1 MLDEFLAVAYAEEMQ
16 KQAQAEKNYLFSQLP
31 VEDLQK
37 IASGVPLKEACMCG
51 DGESFLDKFKGTPF
65 LPQAVA
71 LEQEMLQTEMLEQQ
85 KRVEDRERRA
95 SEDNVW
101 DARDRI
107 RLKKKLLELELAKS
121 QGGSPDAPAQGAG
134 APGDVPSEG
143 VQEDSQGLG
152 GMVAKTSSAGDDIV
166 RSARFR
172 KAEKATKDVPWHRR
186 GQAFADAYNKKEG
199 SAEEKLSF
207 ADSVGRRLVR
217 EQAEKVAH
225 EQTLISV
232 GQRAGE
238 LMAKS
243 AGLGGLNKALFQGAK
258 SIGGMV
264 AKNPH
269 LLGTAAGAGI
279 GALAGGP
286 DHRLSG
292 AAMGAMG
299 GHMLTSGS
307 TGKILSSGLSRGA
320 GEVAAARKVVKPAA
334 GMVGAAEKA
343 LPAAE
348 GAAMKALPAAA
359 QPRALPP
366 AASSVGQVTPLPAP
380 TIQPGGPVAPTRT
393 FAEVQ
398 QAKQLQGQ
406 LGGMEGITGAVPSPL
421 APMQPARRGWFSGSA
436 RNTAGIPT
444 TPAPGMVRLGSVR
457 SPIGFLIPATA

>member
-1 MLDEFLAVAYAEEMQ
+1 MLNEFLEIVYAEDMK
-16 KQAQAEKNYLFSQLP
+16 KQAQAEKNFLFSQLP
-31 VEDLQK
+31 AEDLRK

-65 LPQAVA
+65 LQQAVA

-199 SAEEKLSF
+199 SAEEKLAF
-207 ADSVGRRLVR
+207 ADSVGRELAR
-217 EQAEKVAH
+217 EQAEKVAQQ
-225 EQTLISV
+225 EMLIYV

-258 SIGGMV
+258 SIGGMA

-348 GAAMKALPAAA
+348 GAAMKVL
-359 QPRALPP
+359 
-366 AASSVGQVTPLPAP
+366 T
-380 TIQPGGPVAPTRT
+380 
-393 FAEVQ
+393 
-398 QAKQLQGQ
+398 
-406 LGGMEGITGAVPSPL
+406 
-421 APMQPARRGWFSGSA
+421 
-436 RNTAGIPT
+436 
-444 TPAPGMVRLGSVR
+444 
-457 SPIGFLIPATA
+457 PATA

>member
-1 MLDEFLAVAYAEEMQ
+1 MLNEFLEIAYAEDMK
-16 KQAQAEKNYLFSQLP
+16 KQAQAEKNFLFSQLP
-31 VEDLQK
+31 AEDLRK

-65 LPQAVA
+65 LQQAVA

-199 SAEEKLSF
+199 SAEEKLAF
-207 ADSVGRRLVR
+207 ADSVGRELAR
-217 EQAEKVAH
+217 EQAEKVAQQ
-225 EQTLISV
+225 ELLVYV

-238 LMAKS
+238 LMAKTAFS
-243 AGLGGLNKALFQGAK
+243 LTAIPGLNKAVFQGAK
-258 SIGGMV
+258 SVGSLAV
-264 AKNPH
+264 RNPR
-269 LLGTAAGAGI
+269 LMATGIGAGV

-286 DHRLSG
+286 EHRMSG
-292 AAMGAMG
+292 ALGGAALGYGAGQLATGPM
-299 GHMLTSGS
+299 
-307 TGKILSSGLSRGA
+307 GKIVGTGLTRGA
-320 GEVAAARKVVKPAA
+320 GEAR
-334 GMVGAAEKA
+334 
-343 LPAAE
+343 
-348 GAAMKALPAAA
+348 AAA
-359 QPRALPP
+359 QVSKP
-366 AASSVGQVTPLPAP
+366 VGSIVP
-380 TIQPGGPVAPTRT
+380 
-393 FAEVQ
+393 
-398 QAKQLQGQ
+398 K
-406 LGGMEGITGAVPSPL
+406 AV
-421 APMQPARRGWFSGSA
+421 
-436 RNTAGIPT
+436 
-444 TPAPGMVRLGSVR
+444 
-457 SPIGFLIPATA
+457 